1 MQHIVNTLLS
11 AHEPAGYQPTPL
23 ELLMRMCRRR
33 REVIAIVAKMAAPAA
48 GWPIAEAHALAQV
61 DPLSIGEERAEM
73 LVRHVSAR

>member
-1 MQHIVNTLLS
+1 
-11 AHEPAGYQPTPL
+11 
-23 ELLMRMCRRR
+23 MRMCRRR

-73 LVRHVSAR
+73 LVRHVSARPSSFRKAALSDPDSRRRRR